1 MSNEPEILYKFYWNC
16 GRAGDVEGLFIS
28 TQAKIDAAMGSNV
41 YFGEILGKHSEI
53 YGTLDAGDIT
63 IKSDDAKVIAVLR
76 EVFGGKD
83 TLMGYNP
90 LEHIGED

>member
-28 TQAKIDAAMGSNV
+28 TQAKIDAAI
-41 YFGEILGKHSEI
+41 GEILGKHSEI

>member
-1 MSNEPEILYKFYWNC
+1 MSSEPEILYKFYWNC

-28 TQAKIDAAMGSNV
+28 TQSKIYAALGSNV

-63 IKSDDAKVIAVLR
+63 VKSDDDNVISVLR
-76 EVFGGKD
+76 NVFGGKD
-83 TLMGYNP
+83 TLVGYNP
-90 LEHIGED
+90 LEYISED

>member
-41 YFGEILGKHSEI
+41 YFVEILGKHSEI